1 MYFLSWLR
9 AACIVVTYLYAPAR
23 IDISQLHYT
32 EVAAL
37 PQDQN
42 IWLRGLCI
50 VTALH
55 LITSC
60 LSLHW
65 SSSLTS
71 GSEYLPQRTSCHHH
85 ISFSSHTHRTH
96 THHCCTVCTHSTTS
110 SLVTWLSHIATA
122 ITSVR
127 PLSPSCATFICSRHL
142 SPYLVIPLWCQYWD
156 PYHFI
161 QAIHK
166 VRMEKP
172 VTDFW
177 STFIIIFLVEAI

>member
-32 EVAAL
+32 EVAAS

-60 LSLHW
+60 LSLH
-65 SSSLTS
+65 
-71 GSEYLPQRTSCHHH
+71 
-85 ISFSSHTHRTH
+85 
-96 THHCCTVCTHSTTS
+96 
-110 SLVTWLSHIATA
+110 
-122 ITSVR
+122 
-127 PLSPSCATFICSRHL
+127 
-142 SPYLVIPLWCQYWD
+142 
-156 PYHFI
+156 
-161 QAIHK
+161 
-166 VRMEKP
+166 
-172 VTDFW
+172 
-177 STFIIIFLVEAI
+177 